1 MVTEPDDLKDEPVH
15 VSVELYMR
23 GYQPTVSIR
32 IWEASIGEEL
42 PCTPTW
48 EWQPRRTN
56 CRRKS

>member
-15 VSVELYMR
+15 VSVELYVR

-42 PCTPTW
+42 PCMPA
-48 EWQPRRTN
+48 
-56 CRRKS
+56 